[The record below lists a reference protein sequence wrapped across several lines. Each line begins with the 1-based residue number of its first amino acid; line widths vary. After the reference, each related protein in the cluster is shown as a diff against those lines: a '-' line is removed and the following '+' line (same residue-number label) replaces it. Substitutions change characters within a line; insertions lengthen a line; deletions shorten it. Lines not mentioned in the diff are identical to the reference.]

1 MFLYSP
7 FPFKV
12 KSFLLFCLL
21 KISKRPNL
29 QSHCCNLKLATA
41 ASFDE
46 KQNLVATKIELSFWA
61 FNNIIGSFYNMK
73 NILSFFNRCAF
84 RAMNIFHIKNSFMS
98 TLYSIILP
106 NIENSLLCEKYNFN
120 DFLPYKYEMIFGT
133 SVTVA
138 HFFYIKNYFSLHLTW
153 QVKLIFWQIQTTFVS
168 RCFIQVSTSPIKYQG
183 SINEY

>member
-12 KSFLLFCLL
+12 KSFILFCLL
-21 KISKRPNL
+21 KIFKRPNS

-46 KQNLVATKIELSFWA
+46 KQNLVATKIKLSFWA

-84 RAMNIFHIKNSFMS
+84 QMMNIFHVENSFMS
-98 TLYSIILP
+98 TLYLIILP
-106 NIENSLLCEKYNFN
+106 NIQNSLLREEYNFN
-120 DFLPYKYEMIFGT
+120 DFFTFLIRNDIWHFCNGRTLFLYKKLYF
-133 SVTVA
+133 
-138 HFFYIKNYFSLHLTW
+138 HYIWHDMLNWYFDKY
-153 QVKLIFWQIQTTFVS
+153 KLLLFHV
-168 RCFIQVSTSPIKYQG
+168 VLYK
-183 SINEY
+183 